1 MKSFK
6 TQAHIH
12 TLDGQMD
19 EITVLEELGNSLGR
33 TRKQQLFSGLS
44 RGEMLR
50 DF

>member
-1 MKSFK
+1 MKPFK

-12 TLDGQMD
+12 SLNGQMD
-19 EITVLEELGNSLGR
+19 EITILE
-33 TRKQQLFSGLS
+33 GLS

>member
-1 MKSFK
+1 MKPFK
-6 TQAHIH
+6 IQAHIH
-12 TLDGQMD
+12 SLDGQMD
-19 EITVLEELGNSLGR
+19 EITIFGR